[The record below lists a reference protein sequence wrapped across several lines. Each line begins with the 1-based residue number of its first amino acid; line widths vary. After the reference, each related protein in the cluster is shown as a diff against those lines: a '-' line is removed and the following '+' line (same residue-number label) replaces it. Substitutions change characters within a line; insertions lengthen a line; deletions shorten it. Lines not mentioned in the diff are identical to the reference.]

1 MNNSDKKAI
10 IKENLI
16 NRANK
21 YGQAVKIIKYTL
33 KMMNDTRV
41 ELPVKR
47 ETILRKEINKFLEDE
62 IN

>member
-10 IKENLI
+10 IKENMI
-16 NRANK
+16 NRDNK

-33 KMMNDTRV
+33 KMINDLRV
-41 ELPVKR
+41 VLPVKR
-47 ETILRKEINKFLEDE
+47 EAVLRREINEFLEDE